1 MGGKLVPK
9 KNESYL
15 QAVALAI
22 AVPEQF
28 FLPRRLQWLESLFGF
43 WVEPLNVSGLKV
55 TESIDD

>member
-1 MGGKLVPK
+1 MTQKI
-9 KNESYL
+9 ESYL
-15 QAVALAI
+15 QAIALAI

-43 WVEPLNVSGLKV
+43 WVEPLNVSGLEV